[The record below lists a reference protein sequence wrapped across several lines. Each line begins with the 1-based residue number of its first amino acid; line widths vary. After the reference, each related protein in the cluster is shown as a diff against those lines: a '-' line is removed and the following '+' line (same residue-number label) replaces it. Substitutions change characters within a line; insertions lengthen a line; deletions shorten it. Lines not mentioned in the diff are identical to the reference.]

1 MPLRAVV
8 SGMSLIR
15 LHQIS
20 KSYGG
25 VRALRNVDF
34 HLAAGEVH
42 ALVGEN
48 GAGKSTLIKIITGA
62 VTPDSGTLS
71 WLGQPVTAATPAA
84 ALAAGIRPIYQQ
96 PALFPELTVAEN
108 IGLALEPAH
117 PLHRIDWAQR
127 RRRALELLARLD
139 APIHPDAEAA
149 SLSMAQQQL
158 VEIAKALGAQARVFL
173 FDEPTACL
181 SDRET
186 QQLFKIIRSLRES
199 NAGIIY
205 ISHRLEELPQIA
217 DRVTVL
223 RDGQL
228 VSTHPMADMTPAQLI
243 QLMVGRDLPSP
254 APIAPKTPTKP
265 VLQLTALGSRATG
278 THHVDLTVHAGEIV
292 GLAGLIGAGRSELA
306 ALLFGLERADTGTI
320 ALDGHPV
327 KIQSVDD
334 ARRLGIAYV
343 PEDRRRNGIIGAL
356 PVVQN
361 MTLATLTAVS
371 RHLLLSDTAE
381 ASAAQYLVD
390 RLSIKTASLSTPVE
404 QLSGGNQQKVSIAK
418 WLATQPKLL
427 IVDEPTQG
435 VDVGAKAEVHAL
447 IRDLAA
453 QGCAVIVISSDLE
466 EVLILSDRIAVMAG
480 GTITGI
486 VDRAG
491 ATAEQLLQLAFGQ
504 GVSA

>member
-1 MPLRAVV
+1 
-8 SGMSLIR
+8 MSLLQ

-20 KSYGG
+20 KSYAG
-25 VRALRNVDF
+25 VRALRDVDF

-62 VTPDSGTLS
+62 VVPDSGTLS
-71 WLGQPVTAATPAA
+71 WQGAPVTHATPAA

-96 PALFPELTVAEN
+96 PALFPQLTVAEN
-108 IGLALEPAH
+108 IGLALEPAQ
-117 PLHRIDWAQR
+117 PFHRIDWPQR
-127 RRRALELLARLD
+127 RRQARELLARLA
-139 APIHPDAEAA
+139 APISPDAEAG
-149 SLSMAQQQL
+149 SLSMAHQQI
-158 VEIAKALGAQARVFL
+158 VEIAKAIGSQARVFL

-186 QQLFKIIRSLRES
+186 QQLFTMIRSLRAL

-217 DRVTVL
+217 GRVTIL
-223 RDGQL
+223 RDGQ
-228 VSTHPMADMTPAQLI
+228 VMGTHPMADLTPAQLI
-243 QLMVGRDLPSP
+243 RLMVGRDLPAP
-254 APIAPKTPTKP
+254 APTPPQTRTQP
-265 VLQLTALGSRATG
+265 VLQLTAFGSRATG
-278 THHVDLTVHAGEIV
+278 THDINLTVHAGEIV
-292 GLAGLIGAGRSELA
+292 GLAGLMGAGRSELA
-306 ALLFGLERADTGTI
+306 ALLFGLAPADSGTI
-320 ALDGHPV
+320 ALHGRPV
-327 KIQSVDD
+327 NIKSVDD

-371 RHLLLSDTAE
+371 RHWLLSSTSE

-418 WLATQPKLL
+418 WLATKPQLL

-447 IRDLAA
+447 IRDLAM

-466 EVLILSDRIAVMAG
+466 EVLSLSDRIAVMTG

-491 ATAEQLLQLAFGQ
+491 ATAEQLLQLAFGHT
-504 GVSA
+504 GAAR